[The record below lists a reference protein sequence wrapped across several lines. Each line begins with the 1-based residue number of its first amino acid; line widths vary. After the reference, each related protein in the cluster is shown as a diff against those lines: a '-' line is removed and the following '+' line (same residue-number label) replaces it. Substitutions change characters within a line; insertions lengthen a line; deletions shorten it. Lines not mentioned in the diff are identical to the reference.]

1 MWPFKNK
8 TKIAEGI
15 TTNAVVYTQEMKQA
29 DGYLGVL
36 LNAAQTIRSRFSG
49 GTFGISPDGKRN
61 YNELY
66 GYGEQLAYIDY
77 FGMYK
82 RGGIAHAVVTKL
94 PKACWRE
101 LPKIKSGDTEI
112 LKDEMKVLKNM
123 GFFRALERADILNR
137 IGNFSVLL
145 IGVPDATELK
155 LPVGSAN
162 SFDGMYF
169 NPYSFDGI
177 EIVKVDTD
185 PASPRFGLPILY
197 QVRTTN
203 LDRSKRKEQ
212 IFVTHIVHYTRIIHM
227 AEGALDSS
235 IEGSSSLE
243 PVWNAL
249 IDKNKVRGG
258 AAEAHFRN
266 ARQKLALETLDGAT
280 VNADPDSPANVA
292 LKENVLRFQNDQEDV
307 LRLNKM
313 KANML
318 QPSLVSP
325 RDSND
330 IAVEDIS
337 GTTGIPIRI
346 LTGKGGGQ
354 TTGTEDKAAWNAL
367 VFDREE
373 QECSLWLIQGLSI
386 MAEAGLL
393 KLPDNVEVEWSPQ
406 KSLNEKESTES
417 NKNKATT
424 LKTVVEAITAAQDD
438 IDIQSVLDAVGLDD
452 IKATSINAGD
462 NDNALDE
469 SLK

>member
-15 TTNAVVYTQEMKQA
+15 TTNTVVYTQEMKQA

-36 LNAAQTIRSRFSG
+36 LNAVQTIRSRFSG

-82 RGGIAHAVVTKL
+82 RGGIAHAVVAKL

-101 LPKIKSGDTEI
+101 LPKIKNGDIEI
-112 LKDEMKVLKNM
+112 LADELKMLKNM
-123 GFFRALERADILNR
+123 GFFRVLERSDILNR

-145 IGVPDATELK
+145 IGMPDGNDLN
-155 LPVGSAN
+155 LPLGTAN
-162 SFDGMYF
+162 SFEGMYF
-169 NPYSFDGI
+169 NPYSFDGT

-185 PASPRFGLPILY
+185 PASPRFGLPVLY

-203 LDRSKRKEQ
+203 LDQSKRKEQ
-212 IFVTHIVHYTRIIHM
+212 IFITRIVHYTRIIHL
-227 AEGALDSS
+227 AEGALDSV
-235 IEGSSSLE
+235 IEGESSLE
-243 PVWNAL
+243 APWNAM

-258 AAEAHFRN
+258 SAEAYFRN
-266 ARQKLALETLDGAT
+266 ARQKLALEVEKDAT
-280 VNADPDSPANVA
+280 VNTDPEVVAA
-292 LKENVLRFQNDQEDV
+292 LKENVENFQNGWEDV
-307 LRLNKM
+307 LRLNNM

-325 RDSND
+325 RDSFD
-330 IAVEDIS
+330 IAVEEIS

-367 VFDREE
+367 VLDRQE
-373 QECSLWLIQGLSI
+373 QECSLWLLQGLSI
-386 MAEAGLL
+386 MAEAGLF
-393 KLPDNVEVEWSPQ
+393 KLPDNVEVEWSVQ
-406 KSLNEKESTES
+406 KSLNEKESTEA

-424 LKTVVEAITAAQDD
+424 LKAVVDAVNLSQDD

-452 IKATSINAGD
+452 IKAVSVNIGD
-462 NDNALDE
+462 DDEDLDE